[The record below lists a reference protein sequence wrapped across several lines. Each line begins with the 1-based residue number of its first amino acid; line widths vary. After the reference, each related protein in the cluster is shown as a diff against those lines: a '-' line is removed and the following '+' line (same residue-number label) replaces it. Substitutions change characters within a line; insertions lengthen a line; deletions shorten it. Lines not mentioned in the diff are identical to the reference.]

1 MRTAP
6 RTPLHAAIVGPSQRA
21 EEFLSSEA
29 LAAAAGVRP
38 TTLARLVGLGLVEP
52 TALRANEHGLT
63 APVFSAATA
72 ARLRRMLRLHRDL
85 GVNLTG
91 AAIIVD
97 LVDQLER
104 MERDSATKERRP
116 WT

>member
-29 LAAAAGVRP
+29 LAAAAGVSP

-52 TALRANEHGLT
+52 TALRRG
-63 APVFSAATA
+63 
-72 ARLRRMLRLHRDL
+72 
-85 GVNLTG
+85 
-91 AAIIVD
+91 
-97 LVDQLER
+97 
-104 MERDSATKERRP
+104 RRP
-116 WT
+116 DSDGCYACTAISA